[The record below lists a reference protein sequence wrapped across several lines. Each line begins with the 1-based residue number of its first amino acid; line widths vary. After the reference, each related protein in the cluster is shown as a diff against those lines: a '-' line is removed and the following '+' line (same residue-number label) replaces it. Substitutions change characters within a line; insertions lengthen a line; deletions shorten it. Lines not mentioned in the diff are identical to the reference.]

1 MKHRKQGLKILPHS
15 SLLGGSIAAN
25 GKVLCAVGDFGNGTF
40 NLAQKPDSSTNVQL
54 TTTAPYCTKHVLYA
68 GAVI

>member
-25 GKVLCAVGDFGNGTF
+25 VLIGAFSDGVGRKFSTDVK
-40 NLAQKPDSSTNVQL
+40 NLTGSNPVR
-54 TTTAPYCTKHVLYA
+54 PTKILF
-68 GAVI
+68 IKK

>member
-25 GKVLCAVGDFGNGTF
+25 ALSIAAVAELELQASKIEQMMNKELLYRDWEMCKRVVSLLNG
-40 NLAQKPDSSTNVQL
+40 A
-54 TTTAPYCTKHVLYA
+54 
-68 GAVI
+68 

>member
-25 GKVLCAVGDFGNGTF
+25 R
-40 NLAQKPDSSTNVQL
+40 
-54 TTTAPYCTKHVLYA
+54 YIKHEQFIRSKDEK
-68 GAVI
+68 GRREK